1 MGNITNLATTGNYA
15 TETNGLKVSFSFEI
29 DNKTQKLKRVANGN
43 VTENDRSV
51 ASFNSEMYSPMEMGE
66 RVNMYL
72 TKGRE
77 VELATV
83 ITDAIT
89 ALEVKITQGEVSGA
103 NL

>member
-15 TETNGLKVSFSFEI
+15 TEVKDLKVSFSFEI
-29 DNKTQKLKRVANGN
+29 DNKTQKLKRVTSGN

-51 ASFNSEMYSPMEMGE
+51 ASFYTETYAPMELGE
-66 RVNMYL
+66 RINMNL

-77 VELATV
+77 AELATA
-83 ITDAIT
+83 IADAI
-89 ALEVKITQGEVSGA
+89 ASLEVKITQGEAAGA